1 MANLDTLN
9 RGELLQEISDLA
21 REQGVTNQED
31 WSELVEEVIES
42 HFDIGE
48 LNDDQDI
55 QGTMQVLK
63 DAWADYAGQSGEETP
78 AQIDQ
83 DPEQAHL

>member
-31 WSELVEEVIES
+31 WNQLVEETVES

-48 LNDDQDI
+48 LNDDQDL

-63 DAWADYAGQSGEETP
+63 DAWSEYVAESAPETP